1 MIDTALT
8 AEGWIDFLNPLAA
21 FDKAGDA
28 KRGPTGCAAGIFLL
42 VTFIAV
48 VTIPPPYIGVAV
60 APLVAAIYLF
70 LRWRKM
76 KKQDIPNALREFV
89 LPLVSV
95 LREDVDPNEPVHLK
109 LDLRGGTFAAKKQR
123 SQTVN
128 DKGYPKVSL
137 DFYSDPWML
146 GEAKLVDGSTV
157 SWEIQDEIR
166 QRNVTKRN
174 PRGKIKH
181 KVKYKVR
188 RTMDA
193 RIAFPSSDFKISGST
208 DGRNEGLRIRLKEGE
223 KRKVFQTRRRTV
235 GTTIDTSPD
244 VAELLGLITS
254 AYGRVS
260 ANPGGEKS

>member
-1 MIDTALT
+1 MIDSALT

-28 KRGPTGCAAGIFLL
+28 KRGPTGCAAGILLL
-42 VTFIAV
+42 VTFVAAV
-48 VTIPPPYIGVAV
+48 AIPPPYIGVAV
-60 APLVAAIYLF
+60 VPLIAAVVLF
-70 LRWRKM
+70 MRWRKM
-76 KKQDIPNALREFV
+76 KKQDIPNSLREFV

-109 LDLRGGTFAAKKQR
+109 LDLRGGTVAAKKQR
-123 SQTVN
+123 SETLN

-137 DFYSDPWML
+137 DFYSDAWMS

-157 SWEIQDEIR
+157 SWEILDEIR

-193 RIAFPSSDFKISGST
+193 RVAIPSSDFKMTGST
-208 DGRNEGLRIRLKEGE
+208 DGRNEGLRIRVKQGD
-223 KRKVFQTRRRTV
+223 KRNVFQTRRRTIA
-235 GTTIDTSPD
+235 TTVDTSPD